1 MRLHWLG
8 HVPFE
13 DAANIG
19 LWAEQHGHTVTST
32 RLYADESLPEVSEI
46 DALAVMG
53 GPMNVY
59 QYRRYPWLCAEKRF
73 IEKAIAAEI
82 PMIGVCLGGQLIA
95 DVLGAKIVENPH
107 IEIGWFPIRLT
118 ASAADSPLLA
128 GLPTEFTA
136 FHWHGDTFGIP
147 AGATRLAESEACANQ
162 AFVYGTSVLGL
173 QFHLEYS
180 EESIHKMLTH
190 CADELI
196 EAPFVQS
203 EREITVGLG
212 NVATAQEKLL
222 RLLQNWWA

>member
-32 RLYADESLPEVSEI
+32 RLYVDEPLPEVSEI

-53 GPMNVY
+53 GPMNIY

-73 IEKAIAAEI
+73 IEKAIGAGV
-82 PMIGVCLGGQLIA
+82 PTIGVCLGGQLIA

-107 IEIGWFPIRLT
+107 IEIGWFPVRLT
-118 ASAADSPLLA
+118 TPAADSHLLT
-128 GLPTEFTA
+128 GLPAEFTA

-162 AFVYGTSVLGL
+162 AFAYGESVLGL

-190 CADELI
+190 CADELV

-203 EREITVGLG
+203 EGEIIARLG
-212 NVATAQEKLL
+212 NTVSAQEKLFT
-222 RLLQNWWA
+222 LLQNWWD